1 MTMQFDMD
9 ITVIGAGVVGLA
21 IASKVAR
28 QGRNVCVVEKNKT
41 FGMET
46 SSRNSEVIHAG
57 IYYPQGSLKAS
68 MCIEGKE
75 MLYELC
81 QRIAIPYKRLGK
93 LLIACDDKEIGQLE
107 FLLENGRKNG
117 LEDLKMLSAKEIK
130 EIEPHIEARAAVL
143 SPSTGIIDSHV
154 LMKYYAE
161 KADENGAIVS
171 YNSEVTAIEK
181 VSDGYNV
188 AIKEPENSF
197 SFRTRVLIN
206 SAGLYSD
213 RVAALA
219 GIDIIKTCY
228 KLDFLKG
235 EYFWVGNKKNT
246 LVKRLIY
253 PVPSDKSEGLGIH
266 VTLDMCGRMKL
277 GPNARYVGKIDYMV
291 DHSQKKS
298 FYESVVRFLP
308 FIEYDDIEPDQSG
321 IRPKLHA
328 ADGSF
333 RDFII
338 RHEIDNGLPG
348 FINLIGIESP
358 GLTASPSI
366 ARYVAGIV
374 DDIGI

>member
-1 MTMQFDMD
+1 MTVQFDMD

-21 IASKVAR
+21 IASNVAR
-28 QGRNVCVVEKNKT
+28 QGRNVCVIERNKT

-81 QRIAIPYKRLGK
+81 QKNAIPYKKLGK

-107 FLLENGRKNG
+107 LLLENGRKNG

-130 EIEPHIEARAAVL
+130 AIEPHIEARAAVL
-143 SPSTGIIDSHV
+143 SPSTGIIDSHM
-154 LMKYYAE
+154 LMKYYLE

-171 YNSEVTAIEK
+171 YNAEVTAIEK
-181 VSDGYNV
+181 VSNGYNV
-188 AIKEPENSF
+188 AIKESENSF
-197 SFRTRVLIN
+197 SFRTKVLIN

-219 GIDIIKTCY
+219 GIDIIKTCC
-228 KLDFLKG
+228 KLDFCKG

-253 PVPSDKSEGLGIH
+253 PAPLDKSEGLGIH
-266 VTLDMCGRMKL
+266 VTLDMRGRMKL
-277 GPNARYVGKIDYMV
+277 GPNARYVDRIDYTV
-291 DHSQKKS
+291 DHSQKKA

>member
-1 MTMQFDMD
+1 MQFDMD

-235 EYFWVGNKKNT
+235 EYFWVGNKK
-246 LVKRLIY
+246 I
-253 PVPSDKSEGLGIH
+253 P
-266 VTLDMCGRMKL
+266 
-277 GPNARYVGKIDYMV
+277 
-291 DHSQKKS
+291 
-298 FYESVVRFLP
+298 
-308 FIEYDDIEPDQSG
+308 
-321 IRPKLHA
+321 
-328 ADGSF
+328 
-333 RDFII
+333 
-338 RHEIDNGLPG
+338 
-348 FINLIGIESP
+348 
-358 GLTASPSI
+358 
-366 ARYVAGIV
+366 
-374 DDIGI
+374 